1 MKLISNSFLFF
12 LSVIFLL
19 VFKAG
24 FAQQSVDSLDYY
36 INKVKQVQSSGDL
49 ENAYAFFQI
58 RLAKSEE
65 NKAWD
70 FSAYYLYFIS
80 KIEQTEGFYS
90 ESEVSAVRALKT
102 IDKLENSDYKMTQK
116 RVIYNHL
123 GILYKAQ
130 KNTAKALE
138 MYHKSLDIAE
148 AAKDSMVIYN
158 NISNIYKDNEEF
170 GKAEIHL
177 IKAYDFFD
185 TVNDSFQKARVLDN
199 LGFVKSKLQKEGG
212 LALMK
217 QALEI
222 RMQIKADSDLY
233 MSYNHFTNFYKE
245 KNNLVLA
252 NQYALKAHEIANSI
266 NSTSYRE
273 NALRLRVDLKDY
285 SVFDKYI
292 KLRDSIALAKQV
304 NLNKFALMKYN
315 VSEKELET
323 QTQITKKQQ
332 YKFILV
338 LISVLG
344 IFLVLLIKSQ
354 HKKEKLLQVYYT
366 ETRISKKVHDEVA
379 NDVYQL
385 MTKLQINSNVKEEVL
400 DDLEA
405 IYIKTRDI
413 SRENSAIDTNQ
424 DFEEFLTDLL
434 LSYKSKHVNVIT
446 KGLSKIDW
454 DSFSKIKKTC
464 VYRVL
469 QELMVNMKKHSQ
481 ATSVAVTFEIL
492 KNKLIIIYSDNG
504 VGTKL
509 KRGNGLQNAENRI
522 TDLNGTITFESE
534 IDKNFKATIK
544 V

>member
-245 KNNLVLA
+245 KNNLDLA